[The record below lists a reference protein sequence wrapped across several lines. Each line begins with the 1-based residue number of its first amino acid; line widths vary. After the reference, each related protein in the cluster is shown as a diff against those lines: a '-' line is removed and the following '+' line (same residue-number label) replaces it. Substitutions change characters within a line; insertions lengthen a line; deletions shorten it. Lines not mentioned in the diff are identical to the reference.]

1 MAKSVPKRAQ
11 ISTVTKYD
19 RQKAKQK
26 RLARKHLRHI
36 HKLQPFSNKLFSE
49 IFENANVW

>member
-26 RLARKHLRHI
+26 RLARKHF
-36 HKLQPFSNKLFSE
+36 KTYSQTVA
-49 IFENANVW
+49 IFKQSGQ